1 MWESLPLISSNTLVW
16 LYIKGRVPVKFSNVF
31 IAYIYI
37 QLKLYICTFR
47 LIINF
52 TKKLV
57 ISWDFHTFGE
67 LPTSGF
73 QKKSCDFVAT
83 IKQFLVLPW
92 GRGSLIVWVH
102 IVRREQYI
110 CISNKTQ
117 AVSEPSPNKK
127 VFFLFLPSLLNCWQS
142 LQINLSG
149 EIENSPEHRFKV
161 VACLLFQNLPYSK
174 GFYPARARSVRAQ
187 RLERESRNGC

>member
-73 QKKSCDFVAT
+73 QKKVAILYQPLNNFLCYLGGAGVWLSECILFDGNNIYVFQIKHMQCPNLLQTKKCLSCFYHICWTVDKAYKSICREKLRT
-83 IKQFLVLPW
+83 PQFSV
-92 GRGSLIVWVH
+92 
-102 IVRREQYI
+102 
-110 CISNKTQ
+110 
-117 AVSEPSPNKK
+117 
-127 VFFLFLPSLLNCWQS
+127 
-142 LQINLSG
+142 
-149 EIENSPEHRFKV
+149 
-161 VACLLFQNLPYSK
+161 
-174 GFYPARARSVRAQ
+174 FYPF
-187 RLERESRNGC
+187 